1 MNLKDKYQKLIDYAE
16 TAGVQELSVVEQ
28 NDVLYI
34 SGKAF
39 ASVKN
44 RMWDIYNEIDPDMRD
59 ADLVLNVEEVPGG
72 EEIYEVKKGDNL
84 SKIAKKYPGMTWK
97 KIFDA
102 NTDIL
107 KDPNLI
113 HPGQKLKIPVE

>member
-1 MNLKDKYQKLIDYAE
+1 MALKEKYKKLIDQAQ
-16 TAGVQELSVVEQ
+16 ASGVEDLSVVEQ
-28 NDVLYI
+28 NNVLYVTA
-34 SGKAF
+34 KAT
-39 ASVKN
+39 ALVKDQL
-44 RMWDIYNEIDPDMRD
+44 WKTYDEIDPDMRAGD
-59 ADLVLNVEEVPGG
+59 MVLKIDVIEGG
-72 EEIYEVKKGDNL
+72 EEIYEVQKGDNL

-113 HPGQKLKIPVE
+113 YPGQKLRIPL